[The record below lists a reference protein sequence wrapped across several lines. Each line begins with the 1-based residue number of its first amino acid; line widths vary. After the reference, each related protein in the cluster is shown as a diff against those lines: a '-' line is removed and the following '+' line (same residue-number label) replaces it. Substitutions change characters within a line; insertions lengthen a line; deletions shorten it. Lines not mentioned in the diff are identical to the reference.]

1 MRILIFGAGVIGS
14 LYGTLLADAGYDVSI
29 YARGRRLESLTQ
41 DGLLYKRKGK
51 IRKAPVR
58 VLSKLEEE
66 DCYDL
71 ILLTVREYQL
81 HAALEELRK
90 NSSPNIVTMVNS
102 LETYDKWE
110 AICGAGRII
119 PAFPGAGGGF
129 DGNVL
134 DAALTPRLIQPTTIG
149 KTGGREKD
157 LARVLHRAKIPCQI
171 VPDMHAWQLCHLAM
185 VVPIADAYYEAAD
198 PEHAGRDA
206 ALMRKTAEQIR
217 DNLSA
222 IAARKI
228 RLSPW
233 KMQAFRLL
241 PTPLAGWILGFAFQ
255 SSFGDRFMYRHSM
268 KAPDEMRQLHE
279 QFYRWF
285 E

>member
-102 LETYDKWE
+102 L
-110 AICGAGRII
+110 
-119 PAFPGAGGGF
+119 
-129 DGNVL
+129 
-134 DAALTPRLIQPTTIG
+134 
-149 KTGGREKD
+149 
-157 LARVLHRAKIPCQI
+157 
-171 VPDMHAWQLCHLAM
+171 
-185 VVPIADAYYEAAD
+185 
-198 PEHAGRDA
+198 
-206 ALMRKTAEQIR
+206 
-217 DNLSA
+217 
-222 IAARKI
+222 
-228 RLSPW
+228 
-233 KMQAFRLL
+233 
-241 PTPLAGWILGFAFQ
+241 
-255 SSFGDRFMYRHSM
+255 
-268 KAPDEMRQLHE
+268 
-279 QFYRWF
+279 
-285 E
+285 